1 MNREL
6 SRLNRL
12 SKRQEEIYHRC
23 AKRAGLTDSQF
34 WVLYALC
41 EVGKPLSQNTFC
53 ENWCYSKQTVS
64 TAVAN
69 LEADGLLRLD
79 YAEGSRKQKNITLTE
94 AGEAFC
100 DGNIRTLMQAESAAL
115 TGLDKE
121 EREIFFKVFE
131 RFLFGIEQ
139 TKQ

>member
-41 EVGKPLSQNTFC
+41 EKENPLCQNSFC
-53 ENWCYSKQTVS
+53 ESWCYSKQTVN
-64 TAVAN
+64 TAVSN
-69 LEADGLLRLD
+69 LEKAGLISLA
-79 YAEGSRKQKNITLTE
+79 YAEGSRKQKDIQLTKKGSE
-94 AGEAFC
+94 FC
-100 DGNIRTLMQAESAAL
+100 DRYICSLMKAESAAL
-115 TGLDKE
+115 MKLSPK
-121 EREIFFKVFE
+121 EREAFFETLE
-131 RFLFGIEQ
+131 RFLNCLE
-139 TKQ
+139 TELT